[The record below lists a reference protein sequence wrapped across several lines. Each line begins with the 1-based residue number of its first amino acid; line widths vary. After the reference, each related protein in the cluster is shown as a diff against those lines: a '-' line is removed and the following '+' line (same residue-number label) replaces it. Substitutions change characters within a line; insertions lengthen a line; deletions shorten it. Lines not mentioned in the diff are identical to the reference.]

1 VRFRGIHAGIAN
13 FTRGSGTHSCGCPDG
28 RHGKGPLPTT
38 HCDWP
43 GHYCDWIG
51 TAVPHPLHLF
61 AKGHIKAPWCTLP
74 RASSC
79 TPESAACCA
88 PNDAVWQV
96 SVRAPPVSAS
106 PTPPPTVGFRFC
118 VRTMGGWMWQWLAKE
133 NASTATPVWNWAGK
147 HVLDKC
153 GRLRLSHSGWTPNIA
168 SLAPTIDA
176 LLKESPSC

>member
-1 VRFRGIHAGIAN
+1 MYAFSFLFHPCLLKLHVWWQYCVRFRGIHAGIAN

-106 PTPPPTVGFRFC
+106 PTPPP
-118 VRTMGGWMWQWLAKE
+118 
-133 NASTATPVWNWAGK
+133 P
-147 HVLDKC
+147 
-153 GRLRLSHSGWTPNIA
+153 LSGSGSA
-168 SLAPTIDA
+168 
-176 LLKESPSC
+176 

>member
-106 PTPPPTVGFRFC
+106 GGPPPPPPAGGGSSDPRSQPHHGYFLYYSTLVSPFYC
-118 VRTMGGWMWQWLAKE
+118 VYY
-133 NASTATPVWNWAGK
+133 S
-147 HVLDKC
+147 
-153 GRLRLSHSGWTPNIA
+153 
-168 SLAPTIDA
+168 
-176 LLKESPSC
+176 

>member
-1 VRFRGIHAGIAN
+1 MSYEGISSLGKQFGGEPFAVLGFPSNQWGDQEPNSNAWIAN
-13 FTRGSGTHSCGCPDG
+13 YTRGSGAHSCGCPDP

-43 GHYCDWIG
+43 GHYCDWEG
-51 TAVPHPLHLF
+51 TAVPPLTLF

-79 TPESAACCA
+79 TPTSAACCA
-88 PNDAVWQV
+88 PNDAV
-96 SVRAPPVSAS
+96 
-106 PTPPPTVGFRFC
+106 
-118 VRTMGGWMWQWLAKE
+118 WQWLAKE

-147 HVLDKC
+147 HLLDKC

-168 SLAPTIDA
+168 SLAPTIAA